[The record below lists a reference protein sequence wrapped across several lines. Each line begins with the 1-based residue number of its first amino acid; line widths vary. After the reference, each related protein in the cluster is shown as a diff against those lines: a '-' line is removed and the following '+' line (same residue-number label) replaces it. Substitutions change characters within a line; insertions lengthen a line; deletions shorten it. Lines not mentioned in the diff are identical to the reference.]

1 LLFQVE
7 GFRFQVVTAEVRGGV
22 GVASAFFVVFWF
34 IGKEEK
40 SLRSCFLFFSGWAGV
55 AAFVWGWDFACLFW
69 RYLVFVEEVGVNW
82 IF

>member
-55 AAFVWGWDFACLFW
+55 AALFGGGSLLAFFGGIW
-69 RYLVFVEEVGVNW
+69 FLLRR
-82 IF
+82 